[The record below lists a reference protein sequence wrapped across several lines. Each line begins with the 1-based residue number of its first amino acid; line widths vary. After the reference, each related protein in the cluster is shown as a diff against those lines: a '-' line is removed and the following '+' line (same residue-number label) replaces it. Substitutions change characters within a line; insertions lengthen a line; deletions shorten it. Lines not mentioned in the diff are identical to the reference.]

1 MKYFRFFI
9 QYVLVPVI
17 LTPFF
22 TSYIQG
28 KLDKTQF
35 EFLKKIPFDENIFVV
50 LIMITLLFLINF
62 LLVRLLKKTYE
73 NIIFGIKKYYDD
85 KQYKYRFDHKDPRY
99 AYSDYKELAAF
110 NDDSMGYTNR
120 FLFEVRYSNIRVS
133 LRDNDFEVDLITGP
147 FCGVENCKTELI
159 EKKSKFGK
167 YYYYSCPTCRESY
180 TSKFSSSHMKFVF
193 EKTLEGVW
201 RNERH
206 KR

>member
-9 QYVLVPVI
+9 QYIFVPVVLI
-17 LTPFF
+17 PSF

-35 EFLKKIPFDENIFVV
+35 EFLKKIPFDEDIFVV
-50 LIMITLLFLINF
+50 SLIIIFLFLINF
-62 LLVRLLKKTYE
+62 LVVRFLKKTYA
-73 NIIFGIKKYYDD
+73 NIIFRIKKYYDD
-85 KQYKYRFDHKDPRY
+85 KQYKYRFDLKDPRY
-99 AYSDYKELAAF
+99 ASSDFKELVSF
-110 NDDSMGYTNR
+110 DDDSMKETNK
-120 FLFEVRYSNIRVS
+120 FLFEVRYSRIRAS
-133 LRDNDFEVDLITGP
+133 FRDDDFEIDLITGP

-167 YYYYSCPTCRESY
+167 YYYYSCPMCRKPY

-193 EKTLEGVW
+193 EKMVEGAW
-201 RNERH
+201 RSERH